1 MRRLSISLPLHSD
14 ESVASHC
21 SRLAAAHDFP
31 TAPPFT
37 WHLGISFEKLC
48 NGSDPEIERYSNL
61 TGLEGDDLKR
71 AAIRVTGDKACIAGE
86 WTSKQFLAPTSHR
99 FCPACLVAEE
109 ALPPGRKGS
118 RAYFR
123 LHWCV
128 SSIRSCETHDCA
140 LSDVAVP
147 QRRHPGDFS
156 ANNRDLV
163 LGPKMNIV
171 PSPAS
176 PLDRYVLAR
185 LHKRP
190 TAAKWL
196 DAMPLDVACRLT
208 ETVGAIVRHG
218 IWFDPKEFDEVEWSK
233 CAVEGFAVSAQG
245 PEGFS
250 HFIRGLTRVF
260 YRSAIHIGPR
270 ALFGRLFELV
280 KDTSQQAPYTPI
292 RQLIQ
297 TVAIEELPIGPGQE
311 FLGIVRERK
320 LHSITSASF
329 GLGLGRVDL
338 RNALRAAEVITPQTE
353 NLPDHQVVF
362 PVDALDRVRP
372 SARCSMKEAM
382 RHLNTTSSELNAL
395 LRANLLFAVP
405 GKRFG
410 SKQFLNSNV
419 ERALNWLQA
428 LPVIGLD
435 DGLMTSPTVA
445 AFVSDRSPA
454 TVMKLV
460 FRGQVH
466 AATTG
471 EMGFAGL
478 VLDAIG
484 CARLCSDGRLAELS
498 FAKARAALQVSAL
511 TLEALV
517 REGFIAGNVRS
528 GRDTER
534 TIPLDSLIRFAGTY
548 VSGYQLA
555 SVLRSTRPHMAAQIA
570 TSGIPPAIPMSVV
583 HTNFYQRSQ
592 ITL

>member
-71 AAIRVTGDKACIAGE
+71 AAIRVAGDKACIAGE

-109 ALPPGRKGS
+109 GLPQGRKGS
-118 RAYFR
+118 RAYSR

-128 SSIRSCETHDCA
+128 SSIRSCEIHDCA
-140 LSDVAVP
+140 LSDVAVAK
-147 QRRHPGDFS
+147 RGHPRDFS
-156 ANNRDLV
+156 ANNRDLT
-163 LGPKMNIV
+163 LGTINIV
-171 PSPAS
+171 PSPPS

-185 LHKRP
+185 LYKRQ

-218 IWFDPKEFDEVEWSK
+218 IWFDPKEFDGVEWSK

-250 HFIRGLTRVF
+250 DFIRGLTRVF

-270 ALFGRLFELV
+270 VLFGRLFELA
-280 KDTSQQAPYTPI
+280 KDTSQHAPYAPI
-292 RQLIQ
+292 REHMQ
-297 TVAIEELPIGPGQE
+297 TVAVAELPIGPGQE
-311 FLGIVRERK
+311 FLGKVRERK
-320 LHSITSASF
+320 LHSITSAAVE
-329 GLGLGRVDL
+329 LRLGRVDL
-338 RNALRAAEVITPQTE
+338 RNALRAAEIITPE
-353 NLPDHQVVF
+353 AESLPDHQVVF
-362 PVDALDRVRP
+362 PVDSLDKVRP
-372 SARCSMKEAM
+372 SDRCSMKEAM
-382 RHLNTTSSELNAL
+382 RRLNTTSNELNSL
-395 LRANLLFAVP
+395 LQAKLLFAVA
-405 GKRFG
+405 GKRFD
-410 SKQFLNSNV
+410 SKEFLNSNV
-419 ERALNWLQA
+419 ERALNWLQG
-428 LPVIGLD
+428 LPPIGLD
-435 DGLMTSPTVA
+435 DRLLTSTTVA
-445 AFVSDRSPA
+445 SFISDRSPA
-454 TVMKLV
+454 TVMKLA
-460 FRGQVH
+460 FREEVH

-471 EMGFAGL
+471 EKGFAGL
-478 VLDAIG
+478 VLDAIE
-484 CARLCSDGRLAELS
+484 CARLCSDGRLSELS

-517 REGFIAGNVRS
+517 REGFITGHVESERN
-528 GRDTER
+528 TER
-534 TIPLDSLIRFAGTY
+534 TVPLDSLIRFAATY
-548 VSGYQLA
+548 ISAHQLA
-555 SVLRSTRPHMAAQIA
+555 SVLRTTRLHVAVQIA
-570 TSGIPPAIPMSVV
+570 TTGFPPAIPWSVA
-583 HTNFYQRSQ
+583 HTNFYRRSQ